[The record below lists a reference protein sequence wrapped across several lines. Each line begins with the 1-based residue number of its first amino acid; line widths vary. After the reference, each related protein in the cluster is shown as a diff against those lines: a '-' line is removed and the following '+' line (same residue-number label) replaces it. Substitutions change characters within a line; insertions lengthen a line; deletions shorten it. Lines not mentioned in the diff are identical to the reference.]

1 MTRLQGIALAVASV
15 LSLAA
20 SLPAAAEEREPISPQ
35 GQIQDQRQPADQLDL
50 GTCPSPTQITNS
62 QGGCTPCLDN
72 SVAGR
77 GNAICVC
84 NSGFTEVDRDT
95 WGRATC
101 IVASL
106 AADPAPAIVEVTAP
120 AGEVFR
126 YSEQVGFGANVTHAA
141 GGPLTLCGAWNE
153 RGQLYAEYNA
163 GTLIVPVAPPAIMDD
178 EREISCDIVLMGAQL
193 NNGWELVSLQ
203 NIDSSECVGELKGYG
218 LTRRSSNPADTTH
231 DLRLTSFD
239 RNLLGPGFCI
249 IRIHDAVMR
258 GPADGKWEDAFG
270 G

>member
-1 MTRLQGIALAVASV
+1 MTRLQCIALAFAAV
-15 LSLAA
+15 LPLAA
-20 SLPAAAEEREPISPQ
+20 SLPASAEEREPISPQ
-35 GQIQDQRQPADQLDL
+35 GQIQDQRQPVDQLDL
-50 GTCPSPTQITNS
+50 GACPSPNQITNN

-72 SVAGR
+72 SAAGR
-77 GNAICVC
+77 GNAVCVC
-84 NSGFTEVDRDT
+84 NSGFTEIDRDN

-101 IVASL
+101 IVAS
-106 AADPAPAIVEVTAP
+106 APADPALAIVELTVP

-126 YSEQVGFGANVTHAA
+126 YSEQVGFGSNVTHVA
-141 GGPLTLCGAWNE
+141 GGPLTLCGAWNK

-163 GTLIVPVAPPAIMDD
+163 GTLILPLAPPAIMDD
-178 EREISCDIVLMGAQL
+178 DDEISCDLVLMGAQL
-193 NNGWELVSLQ
+193 NNGWELVALQ
-203 NIDSSECVGELKGYG
+203 NIDSSECVGELKGFS
-218 LTRRSSNPADTTH
+218 LTRRSNDLTDTTH

-239 RNLLGPGFCI
+239 RSLMGPGFCI